1 MSQQRWSNV
10 VVRRRW
16 WIMSASAL
24 VLIASAVVGIGAI
37 EALSLSR
44 FSAAGSESDRAATLL
59 ADQAGVGS
67 PNVALMVIPQEGTV
81 DDPAVMDE
89 GEALTGRVGSW
100 PGVAEAWSYW
110 TEDAS
115 TLRAEDGSAA
125 WILAYV
131 PGDADRV
138 RSEILPGMVDEFAG
152 AQGAVRVVVAGAD
165 EVFREVAQQSR
176 SDFLRAELIVVPL
189 VLLLLW
195 AIYRRFRVALLTLGL
210 GLFAVFV
217 SLALLRAVTIFAE
230 VSTFASNIVLVLG
243 IGLGVDYGL
252 FMIFRYREELR
263 RTDSVQDAIA
273 ATLRGA
279 GRTVFFSGL
288 TVAAALAVLFIFPYP
303 FLSSFAYAG
312 IAVVVAAVAA
322 ALLVLPA
329 ALAVL
334 GTRVLPRR
342 PRERALESGLWYR
355 VPAAVMRRPLLLG
368 GAGLIVILALAAP
381 VVGVA
386 FGVADDRVLPATAPV
401 REAYNLERD
410 VFVGQDSDALLI
422 VSQHTLNDAELGSY
436 AANLSEVEGA
446 LRVDT
451 RQGSYADGARTDETP
466 SGRFNPADEGT
477 WISVVPSSE
486 VLTQDVAGFVRDIRH
501 VDAPAE
507 VLVGGY
513 PAELVD
519 YRDGVTSYLPVVAA
533 LIVLVTFVILF
544 MMTGSIVVPLL
555 VSALNLVSMAVMF
568 AVLVWGFQNGGLAWL
583 TGFTPTGSIEP
594 SIPILM
600 FCIAYGL
607 SMDYSVFLVA
617 RIKEEYDRTGDTV
630 GSVPRGIA
638 RSGPL
643 VTAAAVTLAASF
655 LVYATGQ
662 VVFLQQ
668 LGIGMA
674 VAVLIDA
681 TLIRALLL
689 PALMRGAGTATWWAP
704 TPLRSLHARVGLT
717 ET

>member
-1 MSQQRWSNV
+1 M
-10 VVRRRW
+10 
-16 WIMSASAL
+16 
-24 VLIASAVVGIGAI
+24 GTI

-44 FSAAGSESDRAATLL
+44 FAAAGSESDRAARLL
-59 ADQAGVGS
+59 ADQSGTGS
-67 PNVALMVIPQEGTV
+67 PNVALMVIPQEGSV
-81 DDPAVMDE
+81 DDADVAAE
-89 GEALTGRVGSW
+89 GSRLTERLGSW
-100 PGVAEAWSYW
+100 PGVTESWSYW
-110 TEDAS
+110 TESAS
-115 TLRAEDGSAA
+115 MLRAEDGSAA
-125 WILAYV
+125 WVLAYV

-138 RSEILPGMVDEFAG
+138 RSEILPGLVEEFTVSDG
-152 AQGAVRVVVAGAD
+152 PVRVVVAGAD
-165 EVFREVAQQSR
+165 EVFREVAEQSR
-176 SDFLRAELIVVPL
+176 SDFLRAELIILPL

-195 AIYRRFRVALLTLGL
+195 AIYRRFRVALLTLVL
-210 GLFAVFV
+210 GFFAVFG
-217 SLALLRAVTIFAE
+217 SLAILRGVTAFAE

-263 RTDSVQDAIA
+263 RTDSIPDAIA

-288 TVAAALAVLFIFPYP
+288 TVAAALAVLFVFPYP

-312 IAVVVAAVAA
+312 IAVVVVAVAA
-322 ALLVLPA
+322 ALIVLPA

-342 PRERALESGLWYR
+342 PRKRPLESGIWYR
-355 VPAAVMRRPLLLG
+355 VPAAVMRHPVLLG
-368 GAGLIVILALAAP
+368 GAGLIVVLALAAP

-401 REAYNLERD
+401 RDAYNLERE
-410 VFVGQDSDALLI
+410 VFAGQDSDALLI
-422 VSQHTLNDAELGSY
+422 VSDQKVTDDDLGSY
-436 AANLSEVEGA
+436 AAALSRVEGA

-451 RQGSYADGARTDETP
+451 REGSYVDGAPVDGNP
-466 SGRFNPADEGT
+466 SARFNMSDPGT
-477 WISVVPSSE
+477 WLSVIPSSAA
-486 VLTQDVAGFVRDIRH
+486 LNSDVAGLVRDVRA
-501 VDAPAE
+501 VDAPAD

-519 YRDGVTSYLPVVAA
+519 YRDGVTSYLPAVAV
-533 LIVLVTFVILF
+533 LIVLLTFIVLF
-544 MMTGSIVVPLL
+544 LMTGSVVVPLQ
-555 VSALNLVSMAVMF
+555 VSALNLLSMAVMF

-617 RIKEEYDRTGDTV
+617 RIKEEHDRTGDSF
-630 GSVPRGIA
+630 GSVPLGIA
-638 RSGPL
+638 KSGPL

-668 LGIGMA
+668 LVIGMA
-674 VAVLIDA
+674 VAVLVDA
-681 TLIRALLL
+681 TLVRAILL
-689 PALMRGAGTATWWAP
+689 PALFRASGTATWWAP
-704 TPLRSLHARVGLT
+704 KPLRALHARFGLS
-717 ET
+717 ES

>member
-1 MSQQRWSNV
+1 MNQLGWSGV

-16 WIMSASAL
+16 WIIATAAIVLVASAA
-24 VLIASAVVGIGAI
+24 IGVGTID
-37 EALSLSR
+37 ALSLSR
-44 FSAAGSESDRAATLL
+44 FAAPGSESDRAAQLL
-59 ADQAGVGS
+59 AAQSGSGS
-67 PNVALMVIPQEGTV
+67 PNVALMVIPQHGSV
-81 DDPAVMDE
+81 DDAEVRVE
-89 GEALTGRVGSW
+89 GENLTERLRSW
-100 PGVAEAWSYW
+100 PGVADSWSYW
-110 TEDAS
+110 TEDAQ

-125 WILAYV
+125 WVLAHV
-131 PGDADRV
+131 PGDADEV
-138 RSEILPGMVDEFAG
+138 RTEILPGIIEEFAVSDG
-152 AQGAVRVVVAGAD
+152 PVRVIVAGAD
-165 EVFREVAQQSR
+165 EVFREVAEQSR
-176 SDFLRAELIVVPL
+176 SDFLRAELIILPL

-210 GLFAVFV
+210 GFFAVFG
-217 SLALLRAVTIFAE
+217 SLAILRAVTTFAE

-252 FMIFRYREELR
+252 FMIYRYREELR
-263 RTDSVQDAIA
+263 RTGSVPDAIA

-288 TVAAALAVLFIFPYP
+288 TVAAALSVLFVFPYP

-312 IAVVVAAVAA
+312 IAVVIVAVAA
-322 ALLVLPA
+322 ALIVLPA

-334 GTRVLPRR
+334 GTRALPRR
-342 PRERALESGLWYR
+342 SVARPLESGIWYR
-355 VPAAVMRRPLLLG
+355 VSSSVMRRPVVLG
-368 GAGLIVILALAAP
+368 GAGLVVALALAAP
-381 VVGVA
+381 VVGVT

-401 REAYNLERD
+401 REAYELEREG
-410 VFVGQDSDALLI
+410 FLGQDSDALLV
-422 VSQHTLNDAELGSY
+422 VSEERIDDDELGLF
-436 AANLSEVEGA
+436 AANLSLIEGA

-451 RQGSYADGARTDETP
+451 SIGSYVDGAPLSSTP
-466 SGRFNPADEGT
+466 SARFDTSDKGT
-477 WISVVPSSE
+477 WLSVVPSSQA
-486 VLTQDVAGFVRDIRH
+486 LNSDAAALVRDVRAVAAP
-501 VDAPAE
+501 VD

-519 YRDGVTSYLPVVAA
+519 YRDGVTSYLPVVGG
-533 LIVLVTFVILF
+533 LIVLVTFVVLF
-544 MMTGSIVVPLL
+544 LMTGSIVVPLL
-555 VSALNLVSMAVMF
+555 ASVLNLLSMAIMF
-568 AVLVWGFQNGGLAWL
+568 AVLVWGFQNGGLACL

-607 SMDYSVFLVA
+607 SMDYAVFLIA
-617 RIKEEYDRTGDTV
+617 RIKEEYDRTGDPI

-674 VAVLIDA
+674 VAVLVDA

-689 PALMRGAGTATWWAP
+689 PALLRASGAATWWAP
-704 TPLRSLHARVGLT
+704 RPLRRLHSRIGLT
-717 ET
+717 ES